1 MNYLPHISLFL
12 ITFAC
17 GAGFFLI
24 QKKFDSAVKLF
35 LSFSGAFLLATCV
48 IHLLP
53 ELFENKNVNVAP
65 FILLG
70 FFLQI
75 FIEYFSQGVEHG
87 HIHKPHNAAT
97 FPGLIFIGLCLHAFT
112 EGLPLADLQQE
123 NLMSSPLYWGI
134 LLHKLPIAIVLV
146 TLFTTYRVSR
156 GTLLLSLAFFA
167 LLAPLG
173 GVIGKGIAET
183 YGHNVIIYFLAAS
196 TGIFLHISTVIL
208 FETSHN
214 HRFNFLKF
222 FFIIAGGLLSFILF

>member
-1 MNYLPHISLFL
+1 MIYLPYISLFFV
-12 ITFAC
+12 TFAF
-17 GAGFFLI
+17 GAGFFFFE
-24 QKKFDSAVKLF
+24 KKFDTSVKLF

-48 IHLLP
+48 VHLLP
-53 ELFENKNVNVAP
+53 ELFEEKDANVAP

-87 HIHKPHNAAT
+87 HIHKPHNSSS
-97 FPGLIFIGLCLHAFT
+97 FPGLIFVGLCLHAFT
-112 EGLPLADLQQE
+112 EGLPLADIQQD

-146 TLFTTYRVSR
+146 TLFTTYRVSK
-156 GTLLLSLAFFA
+156 TVLLSSLAFFA
-167 LLAPLG
+167 ILAPFG
-173 GVIGKGIAET
+173 GIIGKGIAEI
-183 YGHNVIIYFLAAS
+183 YGPNVIKYFLAAS

-222 FFIIAGGLLSFILF
+222 LFIIAGGLLSFILF